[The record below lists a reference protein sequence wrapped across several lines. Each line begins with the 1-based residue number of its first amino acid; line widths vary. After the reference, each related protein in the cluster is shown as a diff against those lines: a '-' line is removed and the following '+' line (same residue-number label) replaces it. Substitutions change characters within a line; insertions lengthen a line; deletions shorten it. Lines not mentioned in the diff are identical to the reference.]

1 MRIGGEMKKWYKN
14 LTKGQ
19 KIFLYLVSIALPAF
33 IVGLLPLAVL
43 IYLELGQKDEDTYER

>member
-19 KIFLYLVSIALPAF
+19 KIFLYLVSIALSAF
-33 IVGLLPLAVL
+33 VVGLLPLAVL